1 MAIKRPWAVRQFRG
15 TAAPSW
21 TVPIGESW
29 RVKRIV
35 ASPVSGGYLHVLIDR
50 TGVGYWR
57 IDSGVLGNHLFP
69 RQNALENENLF
80 GLLVELGIHP
90 GYPVAEGQVLT
101 LRTVPSGVTTGWI
114 EYEVLDAGDIR
125 PDMPCGSDSDEVVIV
140 NYGRPSGDV
149 SSATETRYAVSIL
162 PAEYPD
168 FPFGQPV
175 PGGCEVEIIG
185 LVASERSTTSGSSAS
200 NYIVTAGYKVM
211 RGREVLFDQDRNPI
225 LALGY
230 PSTSTGTT
238 LIGNNFAAV
247 GEYSDKSLK
256 PPLILPEPVLFNSG
270 EECTITVTTELG
282 GSGATITAANLEIGV
297 IERIRR
303 AGGV

>member
-1 MAIKRPWAVRQFRG
+1 MAIKRPWAVRQFRASSG
-15 TAAPSW
+15 PSW

-35 ASPVSGGYLHVLIDR
+35 SSTVSGGYLQVLIDR
-50 TGVGYWR
+50 TSVGYWR
-57 IDSGVLGNHLFP
+57 IDGGTLGSHLFQ
-69 RQNALENENLF
+69 RQNALEGPNLF
-80 GLLVELGIHP
+80 GWLVGQEIHP
-90 GYPVAEGQVLT
+90 GYPVAEGQTLT
-101 LRTVPSGVTTGWI
+101 LRPVPSGSITGWI
-114 EYEVLDAGDIR
+114 EYEVYDAGDIR
-125 PDMPCGSDSDEVVIV
+125 ADEPCGSDSDELVLV

-149 SSATETRYAVSIL
+149 SAGTETRYTVSVL
-162 PAEYPD
+162 PAEFPD
-168 FPFGQPV
+168 FPFGAPV
-175 PGGCEVEIIG
+175 PGGYEVEVIG
-185 LVASERSTTSGSSAS
+185 LVASERSTTSAGSAS
-200 NYIVTAGYKVM
+200 NYIVTAGYKLM

-230 PSTSTGTT
+230 PSTNTSTT

-256 PPLILPEPVLFNSG
+256 PPLILPEPVVFGPG
-270 EECTITVTTELG
+270 EECIITVTTEIG
-282 GSGATITAANLEIGV
+282 GTGATITAANLEIGV